1 MDENRATGTAKNLAG
16 KAEEGL
22 GRMTGDARAK
32 AQGQAK
38 QAEGGVQD
46 LYGQAV
52 DAAGDAVDAV
62 RKMPGSLEDTV
73 RHYIEERP
81 FTTAAVALGLGWLL
95 GRTHRPL

>member
-22 GRMTGDARAK
+22 GRVTGDARAK
-32 AQGQAK
+32 VQGQAK

-62 RKMPGSLEDTV
+62 RKMPASLEDTV